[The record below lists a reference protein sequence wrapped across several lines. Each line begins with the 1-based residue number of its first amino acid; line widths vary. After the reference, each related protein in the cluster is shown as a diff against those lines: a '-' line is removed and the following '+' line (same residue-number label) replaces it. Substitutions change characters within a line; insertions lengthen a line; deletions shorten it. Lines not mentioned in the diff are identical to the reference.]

1 MQETYETWIQSLGW
15 EIPWRSAWQS
25 TLLFLPG
32 ESHGQRSLA
41 VSIHRIEKTQIWLK
55 QLSRHP
61 WAVAHQALLFMRFPR
76 QEYCSEL
83 PFYSLGD
90 LPDQRSN
97 PSLLHLAGKFFITG
111 SPDFQALINNWG
123 KKKKKPHLWW
133 WINYKTQVL
142 FDWVILKIRYL
153 ESSEKQQ
160 EGEIQ
165 NLYWTFLK
173 FCFKKLLNLCKSR
186 RYSKSPGNPSIGD
199 LAPTIINIV
208 SCYFP
213 IVHPSLKWTL
223 TNEQLLKAALPSP
236 I

>member
-1 MQETYETWIQSLGW
+1 MDSIPGLG
-15 EIPWRSAWQS
+15 RSPEGVHGIRLYYSCLENPMDREAWQ
-25 TLLFLPG
+25 FI
-32 ESHGQRSLA
+32 
-41 VSIHRIEKTQIWLK
+41 VHRIKKTQIWLK
-55 QLSRHP
+55 QFSRHP

-97 PSLLHLAGKFFITG
+97 PSLLQLAGKFFITG
-111 SPDFQALINNWG
+111 SPDFQALINNW
-123 KKKKKPHLWW
+123 KKKKRHTWW

-153 ESSEKQQ
+153 GSSEKQW
-160 EGEIQ
+160 EGGIQ
-165 NLYWTFLK
+165 NLDWNFLK

-199 LAPTIINIV
+199 LAPTIINIL
-208 SCYFP
+208 SCYFIP
-213 IVHPSLKWTL
+213 LWNGHWRMS
-223 TNEQLLKAALPSP
+223 SF
-236 I
+236 